1 MPGHKKSKTTTQ
13 VVNERFN
20 FAKIVKF
27 TYIETLALADRQST
41 AKKLTEFGKFQN
53 NDLDGYSKTK
63 GYGAG
68 EGAAYGAAVGTVVL
82 GTLGTV
88 IGGVAGAIAG
98 AITGKKKLRV
108 DTASEVEDTG
118 WMLSKVWNQPQFDII
133 RYAIGIRD
141 LTIAQFT
148 YEPVS
153 EFVSIP
159 WSSPK
164 EIIKVVV
171 NTSEFIPPMFP
182 PGAYI
187 ECYIKPTIEGTP
199 WIRINPLGNP
209 SVFTE
214 DGNLVPRI
222 VNFNMEKPISA
233 RVEDSYIYTKE
244 PVRELLFKAVLK
256 RPDFLEGS
264 DIAADSYS
272 PILKSYRLLMTPRN
286 GL

>member
-1 MPGHKKSKTTTQ
+1 MSIHKKSKTTTQ

-20 FAKIVKF
+20 FARIVKF

-41 AKKLTEFGKFQN
+41 AKKLTEFGKFQGNINSN
-53 NDLDGYSKTK
+53 NTGISR

-68 EGAAYGAAVGTVVL
+68 RGAQLGLGEAGLVL
-82 GTLGTV
+82 GIATGASV
-88 IGGVAGAIAG
+88 VGAVVGAIV
-98 AITGKKKLRV
+98 GKKKQTTSSNTDV
-108 DTASEVEDTG
+108 DDSG
-118 WMLSKVWNQPQFDII
+118 WILSKVWNQPQFDII
-133 RYAIGIRD
+133 RYAIGIKE

-187 ECYIKPTIEGTP
+187 ECYIKPTIEGTS

-233 RVEDSYIYTKE
+233 RVEDSYIYTEE
-244 PVRELLFKAVLK
+244 PVKELLFKAVLK

-264 DIAADSYS
+264 EITADSYS

>member
-1 MPGHKKSKTTTQ
+1 MSTHKKSKTTTQ

-20 FAKIVKF
+20 FARIVKF

-41 AKKLTEFGKFQN
+41 AKKLTEFGKFQGNINSN
-53 NDLDGYSKTK
+53 NTGISR

-68 EGAAYGAAVGTVVL
+68 RGAQLGLGEAGLVL
-82 GTLGTV
+82 GIATGASV
-88 IGGVAGAIAG
+88 VGAVVGAIV
-98 AITGKKKLRV
+98 GKKKQTTSSNTDV
-108 DTASEVEDTG
+108 DDSG
-118 WMLSKVWNQPQFDII
+118 WILSKVWNQPQFDII
-133 RYAIGIRD
+133 RYAIGIKE

-187 ECYIKPTIEGTP
+187 ECYIKPTIEGTS

-233 RVEDSYIYTKE
+233 RVEDSYIYTEE
-244 PVRELLFKAVLK
+244 PVKELLFKAVLK

-264 DIAADSYS
+264 EITADSYS